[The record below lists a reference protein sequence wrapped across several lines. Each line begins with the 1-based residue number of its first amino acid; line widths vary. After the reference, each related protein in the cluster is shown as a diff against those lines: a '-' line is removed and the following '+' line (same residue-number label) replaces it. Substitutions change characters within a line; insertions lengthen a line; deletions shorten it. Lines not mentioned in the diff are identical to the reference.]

1 MKCQIK
7 YSVLFMKKKNNK
19 FYVFL
24 NIAIKNLKGGKHF
37 TTNVLV
43 SG

>member
-1 MKCQIK
+1 MNCQIK
-7 YSVLFMKKKNNK
+7 YSVLFMKKINK

>member
-1 MKCQIK
+1 MSNKIQCIV
-7 YSVLFMKKKNNK
+7 YEKKINNK